1 MGKARKA
8 YFKMKKIIGLD
19 NPCKLLEKL
28 FDSIITP
35 ILLYCC
41 EIWGIYTNIG
51 ENSVIEKFHMKF
63 IKEILGVHSKT
74 SNAPCR
80 ADLGR
85 LPLWTRVHLSSIKFW
100 NHLITSENTLVHKI
114 YKATIHTNS

>member
-1 MGKARKA
+1 MEKARKA

-19 NPCKLLEKL
+19 NPCKLLETL

-51 ENSVIEKFHMKF
+51 ENYSVSNHCGLPV
-63 IKEILGVHSKT
+63 IKVHKI
-74 SNAPCR
+74 
-80 ADLGR
+80 
-85 LPLWTRVHLSSIKFW
+85 HLY
-100 NHLITSENTLVHKI
+100 LITSLQLHENH
-114 YKATIHTNS
+114 A